1 MTNGIHRRIMI
12 INQAVMS
19 RICILMLVLISSRVS
34 AAVFVTTND
43 IGCVLHC
50 NQPSSVFVSGEPVS
64 LRLEFENR
72 GSSAIFFRHPV
83 DAIVTGFHIAS
94 RNTGR
99 AIPLTALG
107 KQWDLQSLL
116 LSTSR
121 YPFSLDSSR
130 TMTWDCPV
138 TLIFDLS
145 LPGDYSLDI
154 DIPMRKTMKT
164 EDSVSHLLLSNIVF
178 HINEPTNAIVTF
190 PKP

>member
-1 MTNGIHRRIMI
+1 MNNRW
-12 INQAVMS
+12 VV
-19 RICILMLVLISSRVS
+19 VLALLSCQVS

-50 NQPSSVFVSGEPVS
+50 HQPSSVFVSGEPVS

-94 RNTGR
+94 RNTGK
-99 AIPLTALG
+99 ATPLTALG
-107 KQWDLQSLL
+107 KQWDLNSLL

-121 YPFSLDSSR
+121 YPLSLDSSR

-164 EDSVSHLLLSNIVF
+164 EDSVSHLVLSNIVF
-178 HINEPTNAIVTF
+178 HINEPTNTIVTF